1 MGQQRLTLLVLVA
14 QPHPH
19 PPTLLSLCAD
29 VDGMFPPLP
38 ALSQYALADVQ
49 CARSSDFG
57 KNDEIH
63 CTRTHLGNVLK
74 AGDIAWGCVAHID
87 TRS

>member
-1 MGQQRLTLLVLVA
+1 MLHWRRATYALGGLIETDPVSSCHRQLDLTFDSVPRLLVQL
-14 QPHPH
+14 
-19 PPTLLSLCAD
+19 
-29 VDGMFPPLP
+29 
-38 ALSQYALADVQ
+38 ALADVQ

-74 AGDIAWGCVAHID
+74 AGDIAWG
-87 TRS
+87 